1 MIHAANVII
10 KGKVQGVFFRVYT
23 RDEAKRLKLKGWVKN
38 LNDGTV
44 EALFIGDK
52 GSINQMIDWCHQ
64 GSPNSYVS
72 YVSVIWLDKYMD
84 TNDFSIQY

>member
-1 MIHAANVII
+1 MIHAANIII
-10 KGKVQGVFFRVYT
+10 KGRVQGVFFRAYT
-23 RDEAKRLKLKGWVKN
+23 RDEAKRLNLKGWVKN
-38 LNDGTV
+38 LADGTV

-52 GSINQMIDWCHQ
+52 DSINQMINWCHQ

-72 YVSVIWLDKYMD
+72 DVSVIWLDECMD